1 MIDKYVSSFN
11 KHVSSLKNNFSDGS
25 TTEEAEIQ
33 GACNKPES
41 AATGQLGGTRKQDVG
56 TGSRPTCYQTAQIEV
71 THLNHS
77 IDL

>member
-11 KHVSSLKNNFSDGS
+11 KHVSSLKNNFSGGS
-25 TTEEAEIQ
+25 TTEESEIQ

-41 AATGQLGGTRKQDVG
+41 AATRKQDVG
-56 TGSRPTCYQTAQIEV
+56 TGSRPTSYQTTQIEV